1 VKLIGETAPH
11 LIRVTTKSYSENPGQ
26 SAAWT
31 RWYAWRRKPKP
42 PDSTAKRSDLSGR
55 TKHASQSAGSMTENA
70 LGHRPTRSPL
80 VQEGTPE
87 FEARC
92 QDAMDKVCQKY
103 AWTAQQDG
111 IVLRRKRTQHGKPHG
126 AVSDDHRTPART
138 GRPPW
143 GGGEVRSTA
152 EAG

>member
-1 VKLIGETAPH
+1 
-11 LIRVTTKSYSENPGQ
+11 
-26 SAAWT
+26 
-31 RWYAWRRKPKP
+31 
-42 PDSTAKRSDLSGR
+42 
-55 TKHASQSAGSMTENA
+55 M
-70 LGHRPTRSPL
+70 

-126 AVSDDHRTPART
+126 AVSDDQPSARE
-138 GRPPW
+138 GQVGCHGVAERFVLPLKPGNA
-143 GGGEVRSTA
+143 GGGK
-152 EAG
+152 